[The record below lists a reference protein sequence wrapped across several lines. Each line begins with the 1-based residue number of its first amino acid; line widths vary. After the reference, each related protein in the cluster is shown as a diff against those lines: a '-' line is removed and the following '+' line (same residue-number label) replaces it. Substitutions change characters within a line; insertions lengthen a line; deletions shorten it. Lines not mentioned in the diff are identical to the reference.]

1 MRKGFKK
8 FIAVATAALM
18 TAGALSLAACGADF
32 VPPTGAPSAGDA
44 VESNGGFVVGK
55 GDYYYFING
64 IESYTSDN
72 TYGTPVKG
80 GLYRIKKA
88 DLAAKNNTA
97 ERVIPSIMTSGSYN
111 GGIYI
116 YGDRVYYT
124 TPNVVPDPVT
134 GVLDSSVL
142 RFSSAKLDGTDIKDY
157 FTVSSNSDEYR
168 FVEVSGTVY
177 VLYVDSSDLYSYN
190 TSSGEKTLLA
200 DNTTSVIFNKQD
212 PTDPT
217 VFFTMS
223 VSENQDSDLD
233 ARTFAYNQVYSVK
246 ADVTEAPYE
255 YDWDMDYIEEELG
268 GEVPYTNLGTIVLD
282 GVDSQS
288 FASNPDSK
296 FTHSSTAP
304 TSWQGYTYAL
314 RSYENGGLYYTV
326 TPAKKGGSSVG
337 SEDNGKLLYL
347 DAAKLNGSWDS
358 VKVNDEVGTTIDV
371 VADAM
376 NLSDT
381 ATTSAL
387 YYIDKDGAHH
397 YLYVDGSAIFR
408 ADVNKANGSHTGED
422 QQIADNVSGASLIS
436 VDLTSDST
444 YQYLY
449 FSRSNGSGHSVERAV
464 INGEAVNYQNL
475 PYEDLDNEPYQP
487 VKVLNA
493 EAADSWYQFEL
504 IGTNLF
510 FADADSDVASTSFNY
525 ITVVSLANKEGKLM
539 NNKELK
545 AFTEKFNSIMS
556 TDAKVGLLSKLSANS
571 NSKLSTALRYYFLTG
586 KTEQFTE
593 NIDFAV
599 ENDKSYTYL
608 YTDEEQTAFE
618 AFTTKQDNDLFKGTE
633 YTDEEGNSYRT
644 YAYFATQIGEMTE
657 ADTEKVDD
665 YWKTTLA
672 NFALPSEEEGETG
685 LPAWAWAL
693 IGIAI
698 AVVVVGCVL
707 AVVLVLRKKNG
718 SEEPKEEKMAVD
730 TTDDTDVDVYAPA
743 EPVEEPAEEPVEEP
757 AEEPVE
763 EPAEEPAEES
773 SEEPAAE
780 PEDGSEN
787 KEAPEEPAPSEPQE

>member
-18 TAGALSLAACGADF
+18 TAGALSLAACGTDF

-124 TPNVVPDPVT
+124 TPNVVPDPVS

-177 VLYVDSSDLYSYN
+177 VLYVDSNDLYSYN
-190 TSSGEKTLLA
+190 TASGEKTLLA
-200 DNTTSVIFNKQD
+200 DNTTSVLFNKQD
-212 PTDPT
+212 RTDPT

-255 YDWDMDYIEEELG
+255 YNWDMDYIEEELG

-296 FTHSSTAP
+296 FTHSTTAP

-347 DAAKLNGSWDS
+347 DAAKLGSSWDS
-358 VKVNDEVGTTIDV
+358 VKANDEVGITIDV
-371 VADAM
+371 VADAT

-408 ADVNKANGSHTGED
+408 ADVNKTNGSHTGED
-422 QQIADNVSGASLIS
+422 MQIADNVSGASLIS
-436 VDLTSDST
+436 VDLTSDPA

-493 EAADSWYQFEL
+493 EVADSWYQFEL
-504 IGTNLF
+504 IGTDLF

-525 ITVVSLANKEGKLM
+525 ITVVSLANSESKLM

-545 AFTEKFNSIMS
+545 AFTDKFNSIMS

-586 KTEQFTE
+586 ETEQFTE
-593 NIDFAV
+593 NINFAV

-608 YTDEEQTAFE
+608 YTDEEQSAFE
-618 AFTTKQDNDLFKGTE
+618 AFTGLADGRGYEDLFSA
-633 YTDEEGNSYRT
+633 TDFFDGETSYRT
-644 YAYFATQIGEMTE
+644 YAYFATRIGEVTE

-707 AVVLVLRKKNG
+707 VTVFVLRKKNG
-718 SEEPKEEKMAVD
+718 SEEPKEERMAVD
-730 TTDDTDVDVYAPA
+730 TTDDADVDVYATD
-743 EPVEEPAEEPVEEP
+743 ESEEGSIEEYEEEPVEEP
-757 AEEPVE
+757 TEG
-763 EPAEEPAEES
+763 S
-773 SEEPAAE
+773 SEELAE
-780 PEDGSEN
+780 NPEAESEGN
-787 KEAPEEPAPSEPQE
+787 EAPEEPAPSEPQE